1 MIVLVGFMG
10 AGKSTVGR
18 LLADQLGLPFADS
31 DELIEQA
38 TGLSIADIFEGF
50 GEAGFREIEAR
61 VIVEQLAG
69 PPGVFALGGGAVT
82 STPVRAALVGHD
94 VVLLE
99 ISLADA
105 LSRVGG
111 DPRRPLL
118 HRHDLEQIFAG
129 RAGQYRAVA
138 TLTVAAAGRSP
149 QEVAQEIAAAV
160 VDPGAVRLDPGAS
173 EAGE

>member
-18 LLADQLGLPFADS
+18 ELADQLGLPFADS
-31 DELIEQA
+31 DEVIERA
-38 TGLSIADIFEGF
+38 MGLSIADIFEAY
-50 GEAGFREIEAR
+50 GEVGFREIEAR
-61 VIVEQLAG
+61 VIIGQLTG
-69 PPGVFALGGGAVT
+69 PPGVLALGGGAVT
-82 STPVRAALVGHD
+82 SESVRAALVGHD

-99 ISLADA
+99 VSLADA

-118 HRHDLEQIFAG
+118 QRLDLEQIFAG
-129 RAGQYRAVA
+129 RAGHYRAVA
-138 TLTVAAAGRSP
+138 TLTVAAVGRSP
-149 QEVAQEIAAAV
+149 QEIAQEIAAAV
-160 VDPGAVRLDPGAS
+160 VDPGAVRLDPAAP